1 MLLMLYKIGLLV
13 LVFLSAFFIA
23 AYLNLV
29 LETPP
34 LDYLISSALIAVAGF
49 LLTII
54 IGYIT
59 LPPLRWVNGE
69 PQDLRTALWD
79 LMEIIS
85 AVDSVLCFSVWQFLV
100 RKRRLLNA

>member
-1 MLLMLYKIGLLV
+1 MLPILYTIALLV
-13 LVFLSAFFIA
+13 ITFLSAFFVA

-34 LDYLISSALIAVAGF
+34 LRYLISSALIAVAGF

-54 IGYIT
+54 IGNIT

-85 AVDSVLCFSVWQFLV
+85 AVVSVLCFSVWQFSV
-100 RKRRLLNA
+100 RRRRMLNA